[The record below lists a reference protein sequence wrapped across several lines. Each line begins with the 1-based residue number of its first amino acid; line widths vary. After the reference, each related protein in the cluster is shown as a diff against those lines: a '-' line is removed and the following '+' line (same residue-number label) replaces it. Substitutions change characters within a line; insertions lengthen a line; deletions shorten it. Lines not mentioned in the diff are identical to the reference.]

1 MSEQYDVIVIG
12 AGYGGVTAAALC
24 AKAGKRVL
32 MLDKNNQAGGKAQT
46 IRRRGYAYEMWPV
59 LSLPAADSR
68 FHDLVNEL
76 GIDEDGLLIV
86 PEGDQAI
93 ELKYLRADGEWRSYI
108 GPSKQAEDPLALDRM
123 EETFGVGQADVEKM
137 LVMMG
142 QVFTLTDEQ
151 IDELDETGMLPWM
164 RSFGVPDPVIAY
176 MSAMLNLIFVA
187 PVDLIPASEGVR
199 TLRQLF
205 LGGGGRY
212 HGGGYGRVAELAA
225 EYVEEHGGTFL
236 TGSRVHKI
244 IIEDGRAVGVWTDS
258 GEFRAPI
265 VVSNAGIQ
273 PTVLKLVEEDDVPEE
288 YLKWVDALEPGLGM
302 VGVRYFLD
310 EPVLDTGMI
319 VAFSDESWWDTER
332 YEAAQDGTW
341 PDVPLVFAAVI
352 TQYDPELAP
361 EGHQI
366 ILVGL
371 LGSPDPKSELNDEAI
386 KRGEE
391 AIAKMWPEIGEHIIR
406 REPYNAAAVS
416 NMTRDSVKAGQGGE
430 CIGLSQIIG
439 QCGQSKPSART
450 PIPGLY
456 LVGTDAGGYGCGT
469 HQAVDSGFAV
479 AAMVL
484 EELDRL
490 TPAG

>member
-1 MSEQYDVIVIG
+1 MTDSYDAIVVG

-24 AKAGKRVL
+24 ARAGMRVL
-32 MLDKNNQAGGKAQT
+32 LLDKNNQAGGKAQT

-59 LSLPAADSR
+59 LSLPAGESR
-68 FHDLVNEL
+68 FHDLVSDL
-76 GIDEDGLLIV
+76 GLEDEAQLII
-86 PEGDQAI
+86 PEGDRAI
-93 ELKYLRADGEWRSYI
+93 ELKYLRSDGEWRSYI

-123 EETFGVGQADVEKM
+123 EDTFGVGPEDVQKM
-137 LVMMG
+137 LAMMG
-142 QVFTLTDEQ
+142 QIFTLTEED
-151 IDELDETGMLPWM
+151 IDALDETGMLPWM
-164 RSFGVPDPVIAY
+164 RSFGVADPVIAY

-199 TLRQLF
+199 TMRQLF

-225 EYVEEHGGTFL
+225 EYVEAHGGTFL
-236 TGSRVHKI
+236 TGTRVDKI
-244 IIEDGRAVGVWTDS
+244 IIDEGRAVGVATDA

-273 PTVLKLVEEDDVPEE
+273 PTVLKLVEEDKVPED

-332 YEAAQDGTW
+332 YEAVQDGQW

-352 TQYDPELAP
+352 TEYDPSLAP
-361 EGHQI
+361 EGHQV

-371 LGSPDPKSELNDEAI
+371 LGSPDPKSDLNNEVI
-386 KRGEE
+386 ERGEQ
-391 AIAKMWPEIGEHIIR
+391 AIAKMWPGVADHVIR
-406 REPYNAAAVS
+406 REPYTAASVS
-416 NMTRDSVKAGQGGE
+416 NMTRDSVTAGQGGE

-439 QCGQSKPSART
+439 QCGKSKPSART

-456 LVGTDAGGYGCGT
+456 LVGTDAGGFGCGT
-469 HQAVDSGFAV
+469 HQAVESGYAV
-479 AAMVL
+479 AEMVI
-484 EELDRL
+484 EEWKSVA
-490 TPAG
+490 PV